1 MATYKRS
8 KSLQMEDMK
17 KRSGKKK
24 MSGRSS
30 GGSKKSGLEK
40 FTSSG
45 GQDMYIITRPNKKNG
60 GMCKLATK
68 GKGKAYGKN
77 S

>member
-17 KRSGKKK
+17 KRSKKRV
-24 MSGRSS
+24 M
-30 GGSKKSGLEK
+30 KKS
-40 FTSSG
+40 
-45 GQDMYIITRPNKKNG
+45 G